1 MKRPFRFF
9 WMTATV
15 IFAIFTAS
23 SPLAA
28 ASSSYPEVTFIL
40 DASGSML
47 GKAGDKTKIE
57 AAKAVLSQVVSNL
70 SGEVK
75 VGLVAYGHRRKGDC
89 TDIEVL
95 IPPGSD
101 DRTALIGKV
110 NALQPHGKTPITDA
124 VTTVVDQLKTKD
136 SETTI
141 VLISDGIET
150 CAADP
155 CKSIRE
161 LKETGIKFIMHVVG
175 FGVSEAE
182 NKQLD
187 CLAKAGGGKYLTA
200 NDTQSLLDALNSV
213 SKEIEKKVAVEKA
226 KTVQVKA
233 ETGLG
238 KIKLTMPESA
248 TKGMAGLKIIRVS
261 DAKTVKEAGKL
272 SAESMHPMPAG
283 TYEIE
288 YLFASPNYGAPTVT
302 KLGSIT
308 LSGGETKEIAM
319 GAVVFNI
326 ADPLKDK
333 VPVQQ
338 VIIAE
343 SGSDKPVVVVNDNS
357 NGYYNFVPKAVLPG
371 KYDIFIHYSHSP
383 SPTKVSAGVIVK
395 PKAETVVTLDS
406 GIVFKEVKGTDI
418 SGWDLIPLTFQ
429 RTADTMEDEEVP
441 ASTQPLLQA
450 RPPSGNKT
458 TLWKPYIVPEGNYR
472 LVAHVKGMDEPLPV
486 AEALEIRKGQT
497 LDFDSGL

>member
-1 MKRPFRFF
+1 MLNSFRFF
-9 WMTATV
+9 WMVFTV
-15 IFAIFTAS
+15 VIAGFTS
-23 SPLAA
+23 SAPLLAD
-28 ASSSYPEVTFIL
+28 SSSYPEVTFIL

-57 AAKAVLSQVVSNL
+57 AAKAVLSQVVSQL
-70 SGEVK
+70 AAEVK

-89 TDIEVL
+89 ADIEVL

-101 DRTALIGKV
+101 DRTALTEKV
-110 NALQPHGKTPITDA
+110 NALQPRGKTPITDA
-124 VTTVVDQLKTKD
+124 VTTVVDQLKTRD
-136 SETTI
+136 NETTI
-141 VLISDGIET
+141 VLITDGIET

-161 LKETGIKFIMHVVG
+161 LKETGIKFMMHVVG
-175 FGVSEAE
+175 FGVSDTE

-200 NDTQSLLDALNSV
+200 NDTQSLLEALNSV

-226 KTVQVKA
+226 RTVLVKA
-233 ETGLG
+233 QTGLG

-248 TKGMAGLKIIRVS
+248 IKGMAGLKIIRAS
-261 DAKTVKEAGKL
+261 DGKTVKEAGNI
-272 SAESMHPMPAG
+272 SAESLHPLPAG
-283 TYEIE
+283 SYEIE
-288 YLFASPNYGAPTVT
+288 YLFAAPNYGAPTIT
-302 KLGSIT
+302 QLGSIT
-308 LSGGETKEIAM
+308 LSGGETKEICM

-326 ADPLKDK
+326 ADSLKDK

-343 SGSDKPVVVVNDNS
+343 SGSDKPVVVINDNS

-371 KYDIFIHYSHSP
+371 KYDILIHYSHSP
-383 SPTKVSAGVIVK
+383 APTKIAAGVIVK
-395 PKAETVVTLDS
+395 PKAETVVTLDT
-406 GIVFKEVKGTDI
+406 GIVFKEVTGTDI

-441 ASTQPLLQA
+441 ASTKPLLQA